1 MRSVLVC
8 GVGDGIGAAIVRE
21 LRSSGHR
28 VAVVSRGKTGAELA
42 SELSVPHLTCDLMDE
57 IQVSRMVE
65 DAVKAIGSVDALV
78 HAAGGYYK
86 KETIMGTDRD
96 FFTGA
101 LLNNALTFYN
111 TVRAT
116 LEHLR
121 SSGHGAIV
129 AVSAAPNVYLNSNVG
144 YAAGKGSVQ
153 FMVRQLSVE
162 LMKYNIT
169 VNGVSPGF
177 FGRGPESYSD
187 RDAVLLQKGRLPGQS
202 VGRTVVH
209 LLDNPL
215 ITGQLI
221 QVDGGH
227 SMDIGSGL

>member
-21 LRSSGHR
+21 LKSTGHR
-28 VAVVSRGKTGAELA
+28 VVVVSRGRVGAELA
-42 SELSVPHLTCDLMDE
+42 SELSLPHIACDLMDE
-57 IQVSRMVE
+57 AQVSRMVE
-65 DAVKAIGSVDALV
+65 DAVKAIGSVDSLV
-78 HAAGGYYK
+78 HTAGGYYR
-86 KETIMGTDRD
+86 KETIEGTDRE

-121 SSGHGAIV
+121 SSGRGSVV

-144 YAAGKGSVQ
+144 YAAGKGSVH

-162 LMKYNIT
+162 LMKHNIA
-169 VNGVSPGF
+169 VNGISPGF

-187 RDAVLLQKGRLPGQS
+187 EKAVLLQKGRLPGQS

-209 LLDNPL
+209 LLENPL

-221 QVDGGH
+221 EVDGGH
-227 SMDIGSGL
+227 SMDIPSGI